1 MTINEMKNEII
12 SIEAGIMQRQKSED
26 ESKRR
31 LTYYEIKCQEI
42 VKGGYVKFGLP
53 KNAKKAEVENYLAAV
68 INACYDT
75 YGECIFRRIK

>member
-1 MTINEMKNEII
+1 MTIKEMKNEIL
-12 SIEAGIMQRQKSED
+12 SIEASIMQREKSED

-31 LTYYEIKCQEI
+31 LTYYKIKCQEI
-42 VKGGYVKFGLP
+42 VKGGYSKLYLAT
-53 KNAKKAEVENYLAAV
+53 KAKKPEVENYLAAV